1 MILSDTC
8 RCENCQRNSRDKR
21 FAREACFELGDVKV
35 ENVIVAFNAEKDE
48 DFLVEEGPQIE
59 RVMVFL
65 RDTCHREIH
74 QRNIRD
80 KRLPLEAC
88 FHLDDV
94 KVVRDIVIFN
104 EEEDEDT
111 PVEEGPQI
119 ERGTVFHRD
128 TCHREFHQ
136 RNSRDKQLPREA
148 CFHLGVVKVERHC
161 DLE

>member
-1 MILSDTC
+1 MKTLSWSKDLILNAAVCFSGTHAVV
-8 RCENCQRNSRDKR
+8 RFTQGNSRDKR
-21 FAREACFELGDVKV
+21 FAREACFELGDVEV

-88 FHLDDV
+88 FHL
-94 KVVRDIVIFN
+94 
-104 EEEDEDT
+104 
-111 PVEEGPQI
+111 
-119 ERGTVFHRD
+119 
-128 TCHREFHQ
+128 
-136 RNSRDKQLPREA
+136 
-148 CFHLGVVKVERHC
+148 GVVKVERHC

>member
-1 MILSDTC
+1 MFLRDTC

-80 KRLPLEAC
+80 KRLP
-88 FHLDDV
+88 
-94 KVVRDIVIFN
+94 
-104 EEEDEDT
+104 
-111 PVEEGPQI
+111 
-119 ERGTVFHRD
+119 
-128 TCHREFHQ
+128 
-136 RNSRDKQLPREA
+136 REA
-148 CFHLGVVKVERHC
+148 CFDKDDVKVERHC